1 MDMYDQTQIEWDIKV
16 PIFKNKL
23 IVRQLGL
30 AIGIPFGILL
40 LLFLGFAVFTQDRG
54 AWYAVAI
61 VVVLLLLTFV
71 FVMIIFRGIYDVHF
85 AIDDKGID
93 SHTNT
98 KHARKARAIGR
109 LAFWGGLLR
118 GMPGVAGAGLL
129 SENRQRISIRW
140 DKVRTVKYYP
150 RSYTILIKEN
160 PMSSMGI
167 FCTAENY
174 TTIEQFIRER
184 V

>member
-1 MDMYDQTQIEWDIKV
+1 MAINEQIQIEWDIKV

-54 AWYAVAI
+54 AWYAVTI

-71 FVMIIFRGIYDVHF
+71 FVMIIFRGVYDVHF
-85 AIDDKGID
+85 SIGDKGID
-93 SHTNT
+93 SHTNA
-98 KHARKARAIGR
+98 KQAKKARAINR
-109 LAFWGGLLR
+109 LAFLGGLLR
-118 GMPGVAGAGLL
+118 GMLSVAGAGMLAE
-129 SENRQRISIRW
+129 SRQKVSIRW

-160 PMSSMGI
+160 PMNSMGI

-174 TTIEQFIRER
+174 ASVEKMIKER